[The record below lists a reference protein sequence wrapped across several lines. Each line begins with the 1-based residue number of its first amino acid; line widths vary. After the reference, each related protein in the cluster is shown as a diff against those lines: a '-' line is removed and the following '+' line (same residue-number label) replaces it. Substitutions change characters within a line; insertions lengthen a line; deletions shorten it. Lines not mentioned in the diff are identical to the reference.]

1 MAGQGLP
8 GSQPLSIHLH
18 CSTLSNPDED
28 PMNESLSRLLQRRS
42 VPPRWLG
49 EPGPNQQEVE
59 ALLRAASRVPDHG
72 KLVPW
77 RFILIQGE
85 GRQRLGDVLATA
97 FQADHPDAGA
107 DKVAAERERFANAP
121 LVVAVV
127 SRVVPHVKIPD
138 WEQVLSAGAVCMN
151 LLNAATA
158 LGYGASWLSGW
169 AAFDRRV
176 LDALGLKPEERIAGF
191 VHIGTAKETPTDRD
205 RPNLDDI
212 VTRF

>member
-1 MAGQGLP
+1 
-8 GSQPLSIHLH
+8 
-18 CSTLSNPDED
+18 
-28 PMNESLSRLLQRRS
+28 MNDSLSRLLQRRS

-49 EPGPNQQEVE
+49 GPGPSEPE
-59 ALLRAASRVPDHG
+59 IETLLKVASRVPDHG

-85 GRQRLGDVLATA
+85 ARGRLGEVLATA
-97 FQADHPDAGA
+97 FQTDNPEATAEQL
-107 DKVAAERERFANAP
+107 AAERQRFAHAP

-151 LLNAATA
+151 LLNGATA

-169 AAFDRRV
+169 ASFDRRV
-176 LDALGLKPEERIAGF
+176 LDTLGLKADERIAGF
-191 VHIGTAKETPTDRD
+191 VHIGTAQETPSDRD
-205 RPNLDDI
+205 RPSLGDI

>member
-1 MAGQGLP
+1 
-8 GSQPLSIHLH
+8 
-18 CSTLSNPDED
+18 
-28 PMNESLSRLLQRRS
+28 MNECLSRLLQRRS

-49 EPGPNQQEVE
+49 EPGPSDQEVE
-59 ALLRAASRVPDHG
+59 NLLKIASRVPDHG

-85 GRQRLGDVLATA
+85 GRQRLGEMLAAA
-97 FQADHPDAGA
+97 FQADNPGAGA
-107 DKVAAERERFANAP
+107 EQVAVERERFTQAP
-121 LVVAVV
+121 LIIAVV

-151 LLNAATA
+151 LLHAATA

-176 LDALGLKPEERIAGF
+176 LDALGLKPEERTAGF

-205 RPNLDDI
+205 RPSLDDI